1 MIKKE
6 NLKLLLICLF
16 CFIVIFL
23 FLIKIFIGREE
34 NNIIIEISMSEKA
47 EIESKIDN
55 FLYDQIDKNES
66 GTEFHHADE
75 NKTFFVYKLLG
86 MDNSHIYIWI
96 LKAEYRLIDG
106 TPNHF
111 NASSL
116 PLVLN
121 YKNKNISIIDYE
133 VPEDGVNSGISC
145 SALFPSIIQEQFPNT
160 EETTKLNNDLNYKVD
175 HYYNK

>member
-6 NLKLLLICLF
+6 NLKPLLIFLV
-16 CFIVIFL
+16 CFIVVVLVLLNIQVG
-23 FLIKIFIGREE
+23 KKE
-34 NNIIIEISMSEKA
+34 NNIILGFNISEKA
-47 EIESKIDN
+47 KIESKIDN
-55 FLYDQIDKNES
+55 FLYDQIDKNIR
-66 GTEFHHADE
+66 GTELHHADE

-86 MDNSHIYIWI
+86 MDNAHIYIWI
-96 LKAEYRLIDG
+96 QKAEYRMIDG

-121 YKNKNISIIDYE
+121 YKNKNIAIIDYE
-133 VPEDGVNSGISC
+133 IPEDGVNAGKSC
-145 SALFPSIIQEQFPNT
+145 STLFPSIIREQFPNN
-160 EETTKLNNDLNYKVD
+160 EETTKMQNDLNYKVD